1 MEKHEEV
8 EKQTFIID
16 KNDIAFTDDIYD
28 AMSDKHLNTCLHLVV
43 LSGNVTFRIGI
54 NSFAAG
60 KDDCIIIPN
69 RTSITDIRATDDF
82 TMTSVIISNKFIQVS
97 LPKSHYEV
105 EGLLAMADNP
115 VMPLSAEE
123 AERIISDF
131 NQVKFRYNAFSHV
144 YYAEMVIHAI
154 EMMVLDMYD
163 IHSGY
168 HSDDLKG
175 INQSA
180 WILRKFVNLLQKGLY
195 RKYRKVEY
203 YASLLNLSPQYLSEC
218 CIKANGHN
226 ASFFIERFTA
236 EEIARLLKRE
246 DLSIA
251 DVAYQLDFDTTSY
264 FTRYVKRALGMT
276 PSEYKA
282 RFNVKK

>member
-1 MEKHEEV
+1 MAKKEEID
-8 EKQTFIID
+8 KQIFIISE
-16 KNDIAFTDDIYD
+16 NDIVFSNDIYD
-28 AMSDKHLNTCLHLVV
+28 AMSDKHLDTCLHLVV
-43 LSGNVTFRIGI
+43 ISGNVTFRIGI
-54 NSFAAG
+54 KSFAAG

-82 TMTSVIISNKFIQVS
+82 RMTGVIVSNKFMHVA
-97 LPKSHYEV
+97 LPKSNYEAT
-105 EGLLAMADNP
+105 GLLAMANNP
-115 VMPLSAEE
+115 VMPLSVEE
-123 AERIISDF
+123 SERIISDF
-131 NQVKFRYNAFSHV
+131 KQVKFRYNGFSHV
-144 YYAEMVIHAI
+144 YYAEMVVRAV

-168 HSDDLKG
+168 HADDLKG
-175 INQSA
+175 MDQSA
-180 WILRKFVNLLQKGLY
+180 WILRKFVHLLQKGLY

-203 YASLLNLSPQYLSEC
+203 YASLLNVSPQYLSEC
-218 CIKANGHN
+218 CIRANGHN

-236 EEIARLLKRE
+236 EEIAGLLKRE

-251 DVAYQLDFDTTSY
+251 EVAYQLDFDTTSY
-264 FTRYVKRALGMT
+264 FTRYVKRVLGMT

>member
-8 EKQTFIID
+8 DKQTFIIGE
-16 KNDIAFTDDIYD
+16 NDVVFTDHIHD
-28 AMSDKHLNTCLHLVV
+28 AMSDKHLDTCLHLVI

-69 RTSITDIRATDDF
+69 RTLITAIRATDDF
-82 TMTSVIISNKFIQVS
+82 TMTGIIVSNKFMHVA
-97 LPKSHYEV
+97 LPKSNYEAK
-105 EGLLAMADNP
+105 GLLAMANNP

-123 AERIISDF
+123 SERIISDF
-131 NQVKFRYNAFSHV
+131 NQVKFRYNKFSHV
-144 YYAEMVIHAI
+144 YYAEMVVRAI

-168 HSDDLKG
+168 HEDELKG
-175 INQSA
+175 IDQSA
-180 WILRKFVNLLQKGLY
+180 RILRKFVYLLQKGLY
-195 RKYRKVEY
+195 KKSRKVEY
-203 YASLLNLSPQYLSEC
+203 YASLLNVSPQYLSEC

-236 EEIARLLKRE
+236 EEIAGLLKRE
-246 DLSIA
+246 DLSIT

-264 FTRYVKRALGMT
+264 FTRYVKRVLGMT
-276 PSEYKA
+276 PREYKA